1 MDSYAERHGHR
12 ITYQDLAERTGIAK
26 ATLEAIGSRPNYN
39 PTLSTIDT
47 LCRCLECSVGELL
60 EYSSSDR

>member
-1 MDSYAERHGHR
+1 MESYAEKHGER
-12 ITYQDLAERTGIAK
+12 ITYQDLSERTGIAK

-47 LCRCLECSVGELL
+47 LCECLECSVDDLL
-60 EYSSSDR
+60 EYTSRNQ